1 MTPGSRDVPV
11 TVIIVTFASQDVI
24 GRTLAALA
32 PGHGTGL
39 FNCVVIDNASPDG
52 TREVVAAC
60 HPWVRL
66 IASPKNLGYG
76 RACNLGFHEV
86 TTPYA
91 LFMNPDV
98 ELKPDGIARLLR
110 QMEERPRAGVL
121 APATRIGGEYQFAG
135 GLPTAWSIARNALGV
150 VGARVGSGPILP
162 GMAPYSTDWLCGAV
176 MLVRSAMFRAIGGFD
191 PTFFLYFE
199 ETDLCARM
207 LQAGFELWA
216 TGDVE
221 AVHAGGTSSK
231 KLDPALRDG
240 VYVVEHFFASQYYY
254 LKKHHGAVAAAAVE
268 TTELACKALRDVGRT
283 VLRRPSKHELRMR
296 LRGPIF
302 TCPPAVT

>member
-1 MTPGSRDVPV
+1 MTPDSREVPV
-11 TVIIVTFASQDVI
+11 TVIIVTFASQDVV
-24 GRTLAALA
+24 GRTLSALA
-32 PGHGTGL
+32 SGHASGL
-39 FNCVVIDNASPDG
+39 LDCLVVDNASPDR
-52 TREVVAAC
+52 TREVMTSD
-60 HPWVRL
+60 HPWVRM

-76 RACNLGFHEV
+76 RACNLGFNEV
-86 TTPYA
+86 TTPYV

-98 ELKPDGIARLLR
+98 EIQPAGVARLLHHL
-110 QMEERPRAGVL
+110 EERPRAGII
-121 APATRIGGEYQFAG
+121 APATRIGGEYQSAG
-135 GLPTAWSIARNALGV
+135 GLPTPWSIARNAMGG
-150 VGARVGSGPILP
+150 VGALAGAGPILP

-221 AVHAGGTSSK
+221 AVHTGGMSSK

-240 VYVVEHFFASQYYY
+240 IYVVEHFFASQYYY

-268 TTELACKALRDVGRT
+268 TTELSCKALRDVGRA
-283 VLRRPSKHELRMR
+283 VLRRPSKHELRTR

-302 TCPPAVT
+302 ACPPAVT